1 MTAALDAGVP
11 TKVHILNLMHRL
23 LDSKPV
29 TTPPVAAPQALR
41 LVSEP
46 LANVER
52 YDALR
57 VNGRGENRH
66 AS

>member
-1 MTAALDAGVP
+1 L
-11 TKVHILNLMHRL
+11 LHRL
-23 LDSKPV
+23 IDGKPLA
-29 TTPPVAAPQALR
+29 TPPITAPQALR

-57 VNGRGENRH
+57 GENRH